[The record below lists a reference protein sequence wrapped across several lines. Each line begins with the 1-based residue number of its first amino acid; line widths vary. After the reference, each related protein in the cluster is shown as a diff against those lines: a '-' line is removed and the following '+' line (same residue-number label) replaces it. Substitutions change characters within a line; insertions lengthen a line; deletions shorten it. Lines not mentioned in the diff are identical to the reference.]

1 MYQLQWDFLAYMI
14 SFRRSSDIFRPN
26 AGASAFFIS
35 ILVWGIGIG
44 CFAATMNN
52 FLSEIHGISPVERGW
67 LEFFRE
73 MPGLALVFILA
84 LLYRMSDWRIMRL
97 GTIVSIIGVS
107 LLMLPV
113 GKIAVIGFI
122 MIWSLGEHLVM
133 PVRNVIAMQVA
144 RPENAGQSLGVL
156 SGAMHF
162 GQVMGSLMVAAI
174 FWCSTRLLNI
184 TNRRVIYDSVWVT
197 IFIMLAISLVCTFT
211 PNAPTQT
218 SRRSR
223 LYFRR
228 KFWKFYA
235 LELFY
240 GARKQIFMTF
250 APYVLIRVYGFDT
263 AAMALLLG
271 ICATVNIFMAP
282 LVGRLTDHIGY
293 RRVMIY
299 DTVILFFV
307 CLLYG
312 YAGKLFAPTL
322 VIAVLCVNFLLDS
335 VISTSA
341 LATNLYAKIISDN
354 QSELTSTLSTGISIN
369 HLISVL
375 AAPLGGWI
383 WSRYGVGVLFVGAA
397 IMALL
402 NSLFAMTIPKTD
414 PGAMGNAGK

>member
-1 MYQLQWDFLAYMI
+1 MI
-14 SFRRSSDIFRPN
+14 SFRRSSDIFRPDS
-26 AGASAFFIS
+26 GATAFFVS
-35 ILVWGIGIG
+35 ILVWGIGVG

-52 FLSEIHGISPVERGW
+52 FLSEIHDLNAVERGW

-84 LLYRMSDWRIMRL
+84 LLYRVSDWRIMRL

-107 LLMLPV
+107 LLMLPA
-113 GKIAVIGFI
+113 GKFAVIGII

-133 PVRNVIAMQVA
+133 PVRNAIAMQVA
-144 RPENAGQSLGVL
+144 RPENAGQSLGTL

-162 GQVMGSLMVAAI
+162 GHVLGSMMVAGV
-174 FWCSTRLLNI
+174 FWGSTRLLNI
-184 TNRRVIYDSVWVT
+184 TDRVVIYDSVWVM
-197 IFIMLAISLVCTFT
+197 IFIMLAISLVCTFA
-211 PNAPTQT
+211 PNAPTQA

-263 AAMALLLG
+263 ATMALLLG
-271 ICATVNIFMAP
+271 VCATVNIFMAP
-282 LVGRLTDHIGY
+282 LVGRLTDRIGY

-312 YAGKLFAPTL
+312 FAGELFAPAL
-322 VIAVLCVNFLLDS
+322 VVAVLCANFLLDS

-375 AAPLGGWI
+375 AAPLGGWV
-383 WSRYGVGVLFVGAA
+383 WSHYGVGVLFASAA
-397 IMALL
+397 VMAVF
-402 NSLFAMTIPKTD
+402 NSLFAMSIPKTD
-414 PGAMGNAGK
+414 AGAQGNSSK